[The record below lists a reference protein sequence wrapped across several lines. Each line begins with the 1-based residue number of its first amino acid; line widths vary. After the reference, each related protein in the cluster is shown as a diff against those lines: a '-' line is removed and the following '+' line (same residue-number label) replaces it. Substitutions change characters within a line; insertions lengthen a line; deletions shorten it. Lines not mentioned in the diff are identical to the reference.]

1 MSGAAKKE
9 AQKKDL
15 SYHYWHGRGGGD
27 APLATPQKLTP
38 DELAALSLQPK
49 PAGVAASAWNAAR
62 RGWHWRCL
70 RLALAPAL
78 RKSAALLTACACGCC
93 YVAGGHVG
101 GAELDLLGAD
111 APDGA
116 PCTARL
122 LDCADRCSPAGERAS
137 R

>member
-15 SYHYWHGRGGGD
+15 SYHYWHGKGGGD

-70 RLALAPAL
+70 RPALAPAL
-78 RKSAALLTACACGCC
+78 RKSAAP
-93 YVAGGHVG
+93 
-101 GAELDLLGAD
+101 AERLRL
-111 APDGA
+111 
-116 PCTARL
+116 RL
-122 LDCADRCSPAGERAS
+122 LLCRRRARGRS
-137 R
+137 GTGPPGRRRA